1 MDLIERRDEVIR
13 VRFAPSPTGHLHVG
27 GARTALY
34 NFLFARKNGGAFV
47 LRIEDT
53 DAARSTRESYEGIL
67 RGMRWLG
74 LEWDEGPDIGG
85 DYGPYVQSARGVLY
99 HSEADRLLREGNAY
113 RCFCTAGE
121 LAAMKLEQEDKKLP
135 PKYGGRCRNLTPE
148 ETDERLARHIPNVI
162 RFKMP
167 LEGEIRFRDIIR
179 GDFTFA
185 NAELDDFVLLKSDG
199 RPTYNFAVV
208 VDDGRM
214 KISHVIRGD
223 DHISNTPRQVHLYQT
238 LGYPLPKFAHL
249 PMILGH
255 DKTRLSK
262 RHGATSVD
270 SYREKYYMP
279 EAMVNYLALLG
290 WSYDGK
296 RELFSNK
303 ALIEAFSLKKV
314 SSNPAVF
321 DLAKMEWINAE
332 HFKMLPLAEKVELVY
347 GVLEKEG
354 LFPPA
359 FEVDLSRPV
368 DLKLVPGKEP
378 LRGEILGSEKQVY
391 AKEIPRLA
399 LIVEALGNRLK
410 LLKDVP
416 DLMGYFYRD
425 DFERDEAAVR
435 NHLMAKEASSR
446 LSALAGEYEKLQY
459 FDRSS
464 VEETLRA
471 LADRLGLESG
481 ELIHPCRVALTG
493 KTVSP
498 DIFWVIVLLGKSKT
512 VERLAA
518 AVALGAK
525 GIPRE

>member
-1 MDLIERRDEVIR
+1 MSLIEKHDDTVR

-34 NFLFARKNGGAFV
+34 NFLYARRNQGVFV

-67 RGMRWLG
+67 RGLRWLG
-74 LEWDEGPDIGG
+74 LEWDEGPDVGG
-85 DYGPYVQSARGVLY
+85 EYGPYVQSARGVLY
-99 HSEADRLLREGNAY
+99 HSEAERLMREGKIY
-113 RCFCTAGE
+113 RCFCTTGE
-121 LAAMKLEQEDKKLP
+121 LDAARVEQEAKKLP
-135 PKYGGRCRNLTPE
+135 PKYTGTCRDLNQSE
-148 ETDERLARHIPNVI
+148 IDEKLARGLPFVI
-162 RFKMP
+162 RFRMP
-167 LEGEIRFRDIIR
+167 PEGVVRFRDVIR

-185 NAELDDFVLLKSDG
+185 NADLDDFVLIKSDG
-199 RPTYNFAVV
+199 RPTYNYAVV
-208 VDDGRM
+208 VDDGHM

-223 DHISNTPRQVHLYQT
+223 DHISNTPRQVHLFDA
-238 LGYPLPKFAHL
+238 LGYRIPKFAHL

-270 SYREKYYMP
+270 SYREQHYLS

-296 RELFSNK
+296 RELFTLK
-303 ALIEAFSLKKV
+303 ALIEAFSLKRV

-321 DLAKMEWINAE
+321 DLGKMEWINAE
-332 HFKMLPLAEKVELVY
+332 HFKMLPLSEKVELAY
-347 GVLEKEG
+347 DVLEKEG
-354 LFPPA
+354 VFPPA
-359 FEVDLSRPV
+359 FEVNLSRPV

-378 LRGEILGSEKQVY
+378 LRAEVLDGGKRAY
-391 AKEIPRLA
+391 AREIPRLA
-399 LIVEALGNRLK
+399 LIIDALGNRLK

-416 DLMGYFYRD
+416 GLMRYFYRD
-425 DFERDEAAVR
+425 DYQRDEDAVR
-435 NHLMAKEASSR
+435 NHIMTREASAR
-446 LSALAGEYEKLQY
+446 LAALADEYDKLQY
-459 FDRSS
+459 FDRAA
-464 VEETLRA
+464 VEEALRS

-498 DIFWVIVLLGKSKT
+498 DIFWVVILLGKSKT
-512 VERLAA
+512 VERLRTAA
-518 AVALGAK
+518 ALGARQ
-525 GIPRE
+525 IP

>member
-1 MDLIERRDEVIR
+1 MDLIEKRDEVVR

-34 NFLFARKNGGAFV
+34 NFLYARKSGGVFV

-67 RGMRWLG
+67 RGLRWLG
-74 LEWDEGPDIGG
+74 LEWDEGPDVGG
-85 DYGPYVQSARGVLY
+85 EYGPYMQSARGVLY
-99 HSEADRLLREGNAY
+99 HSEADRLVREGKAY
-113 RCFCTAGE
+113 RCFCTSEE
-121 LAAMKLEQEDKKLP
+121 LDAARVEQEAKKLP
-135 PKYGGRCRNLTPE
+135 PKYPGACRSLAPE
-148 ETDERLARHIPNVI
+148 EIDEKLARAFPFVV
-162 RFKMP
+162 RYRMP
-167 LEGEIRFRDIIR
+167 LEGDVRFRDVIR
-179 GDFTFA
+179 GDFSFA
-185 NAELDDFVLLKSDG
+185 NAELDDFVLIKSDG
-199 RPTYNFAVV
+199 RPTYNYAVV
-208 VDDGRM
+208 VDDAHM

-223 DHISNTPRQVHLYQT
+223 DHISNTPRQVHLYSA
-238 LGYPLPKFAHL
+238 LGYRLPKFAHL

-262 RHGATSVD
+262 RHGATSID
-270 SYREKYYMP
+270 SYRDSYYLS

-290 WSYDGK
+290 WAFDGK
-296 RELFSNK
+296 RELFTFK
-303 ALIEAFSLKKV
+303 ALIDAFSLKKV

-321 DLAKMEWINAE
+321 DLTKMEWINAE
-332 HFKMLPLAEKVELVY
+332 HFKMLPLARKVELVY
-347 GVLEKEG
+347 EVLEKEG

-368 DLKLVPGKEP
+368 DLKIVAGKEP
-378 LRGEILGSEKQVY
+378 LRPETLAEGKGAF

-399 LIVEALGNRLK
+399 LIVNALGNRLK

-425 DFERDEAAVR
+425 DYVRDEDAVR
-435 NHLMAKEASSR
+435 IHLVAKEASPR
-446 LSALAGEYEKLQY
+446 LSALADAYETLQY
-459 FDRSS
+459 FDRTS

-498 DIFWVIVLLGKSKT
+498 DIFWVVVLLGKSKT
-512 VERLAA
+512 VERLRAA
-518 AVALGAK
+518 ASLGVK
-525 GIPRE
+525 GAPRE